1 MQEYYVYENWMTDRA
16 IIHRAECS
24 FCKDGKGAHN
34 DASGLHG
41 RWHGP
46 YPDRNMAF
54 KEAAAMKRRKIPNV
68 RKVYQRQVRM
78 Q

>member
-1 MQEYYVYENWMTDRA
+1 MAMQEYYVYENWMTDRA

-24 FCKDGKGAHN
+24 FCKDGKGAHK

-54 KEAAAMKRRKIPNV
+54 KEAAVMNRTDMRACKICGP
-68 RKVYQRQVRM
+68 
-78 Q
+78 